1 MDIKEISANSLSFI
15 GDAVY
20 TLNVRNY
27 FITNKY
33 QSSKSLQKLCNNYN
47 SAKGQARTFK
57 RLSDNNFFTDTELDI
72 YKRGRNHI
80 SHIPKNGDRVSY
92 ECASGLEA
100 ICGYLFLTDKKRLN
114 VLFDEIFKGGIN
126 NE

>member
-1 MDIKEISANSLSFI
+1 MDLKEISSNSLSYI

-20 TLNVRNY
+20 TLKVREH
-27 FITNKY
+27 FIVNHY
-33 QSSKSLQKLCNNYN
+33 QAAKSLQALCNRYN
-47 SAKGQARTFK
+47 SASGQAAVFR
-57 RLSDNNFFTDTELDI
+57 RLNEEGFFSEEELEV

-80 SHIPKNGDRVSY
+80 THIPKNGDRLTY

-100 ICGYLFLTDKKRLN
+100 VCGYLYLSDPERLE
-114 VLFDEIFKGGIN
+114 VFFEKVFEGGTA

>member
-1 MDIKEISANSLSFI
+1 MDIKEVSANSLSFI
-15 GDAVY
+15 GDAVF
-20 TLNVRNY
+20 TLRVREY

-33 QSSKSLQKLCNNYN
+33 QSSKSLQKLCNGYN
-47 SAKGQARTFK
+47 CAKGQTKIFN
-57 RLSDNNFFTDTELDI
+57 RLNDNGFFSEIELDI

-80 SHIPKNGDRVSY
+80 SHIPKNGDRLTY

-100 ICGYLFLTDKKRLN
+100 IVGYLYLTDKERLE
-114 VLFDEIFKGGIN
+114 LFFEEVFKGGIN

>member
-1 MDIKEISANSLSFI
+1 MDIKEVSANSLSFI
-15 GDAVY
+15 GDAVF
-20 TLNVRNY
+20 TLRVREY

-47 SAKGQARTFK
+47 CAKGQTKIFN
-57 RLSDNNFFTDTELDI
+57 RLNDAGFFTEEELEA

-80 SHIPKNGDRVSY
+80 SHIPKNGDRLTY

-100 ICGYLFLTDKKRLN
+100 ICGYLYLTDKDRLE
-114 VLFDEIFKGGIN
+114 LFFEEVFKGGIE